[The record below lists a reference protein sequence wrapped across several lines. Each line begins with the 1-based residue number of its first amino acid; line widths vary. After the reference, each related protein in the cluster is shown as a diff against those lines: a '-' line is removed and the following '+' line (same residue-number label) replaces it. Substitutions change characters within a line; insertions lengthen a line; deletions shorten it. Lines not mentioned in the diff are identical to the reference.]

1 MEDGIVLVLSPTVK
15 ESITVEL
22 EDFLRDD
29 MDIRLPLKVS
39 VVLFRERVTG
49 LEFKC
54 SIFVRC
60 GSYDESEEWPKM
72 SDLNY
77 RRSMSRESR
86 VKDSTLKERFLH
98 GVNAKNCLQAI
109 PSEHS
114 STGIS
119 CTQKGREVRRRNMDT
134 LEAVILIECKY
145 NYGAIMHERNLSL
158 LMTLKR
164 EMEMQ
169 RQEEKVNMREAV
181 VAGLV
186 VQKAVGQ
193 SQTARIQVAVREIH
207 NTSCGCRYRDQSN
220 RRCEHLLRTQIDAL
234 HNILVMNN
242 RILSNS
248 VTNYDTYCWN
258 TNIDSNTTPTSTNY
272 VSLGEGEIDQV
283 ALCLHA

>member
-1 MEDGIVLVLSPTVK
+1 
-15 ESITVEL
+15 
-22 EDFLRDD
+22 
-29 MDIRLPLKVS
+29 
-39 VVLFRERVTG
+39 
-49 LEFKC
+49 
-54 SIFVRC
+54 
-60 GSYDESEEWPKM
+60 
-72 SDLNY
+72 
-77 RRSMSRESR
+77 
-86 VKDSTLKERFLH
+86 
-98 GVNAKNCLQAI
+98 
-109 PSEHS
+109 
-114 STGIS
+114 
-119 CTQKGREVRRRNMDT
+119 
-134 LEAVILIECKY
+134 
-145 NYGAIMHERNLSL
+145 
-158 LMTLKR
+158 
-164 EMEMQ
+164 MQ

-272 VSLGEGEIDQV
+272 VSLGEGEIDQKRIFL
-283 ALCLHA
+283 ALCKYKLEDDADCTALSVHFTASAYVPAILPATIIEYNEYYKKTGAVMGRIYSRDPDIFLTQSKSQSQSEGPKEERDDLLYRIIFFPKNGLSQKVRLIEVFWIGLS